1 MLFFLPVALVL
12 NFAKLEPFHR
22 LTWEQ
27 VGLIVGKGKSTLYA
41 FTDLHVCYSIE
52 TKGNHS

>member
-27 VGLIVGKGKSTLYA
+27 VGLIVGKGRLAPYTFS
-41 FTDLHVCYSIE
+41 DLHSRCHSLE
-52 TKGNHS
+52 T